1 MAGTLFGI
9 GSQLPYTGYSAQNPL
24 WSAALSPSPQAY
36 QLTQLPQQLQQL
48 QQTVFVQ
55 QHLLQQIQQTLQFIP
70 YQLQQLQQ
78 PLVPQPSLFGLPA
91 VAGSQPGQVM

>member
-9 GSQLPYTGYSAQNPL
+9 GSQLPYTGYAAGTPWNLPMTPAFQNYPL
-24 WSAALSPSPQAY
+24 IHA
-36 QLTQLPQQLQQL
+36 LPQQLQQL

-55 QHLLQQIQQTLQFIP
+55 QHVLQQIQQTLQLIP

-78 PLVPQPSLFGLPA
+78 QPVTQPSLFGLP
-91 VAGSQPGQVM
+91 GLSGGQPGQVM